1 MLDLFQN
8 QTINRRW
15 QSRKVATIKC
25 IIICGSY
32 KVAKKIRTLLG
43 SIVHEEDRMKL
54 FLRVKD
60 PVVVVE
66 VVVPPMLLC

>member
-1 MLDLFQN
+1 MLELFQN
-8 QTINRRW
+8 QTINRKW

-25 IIICGSY
+25 IIIGGSY

-43 SIVHEEDRMKL
+43 STVHEDLMKL

-60 PVVVVE
+60 LPSVV